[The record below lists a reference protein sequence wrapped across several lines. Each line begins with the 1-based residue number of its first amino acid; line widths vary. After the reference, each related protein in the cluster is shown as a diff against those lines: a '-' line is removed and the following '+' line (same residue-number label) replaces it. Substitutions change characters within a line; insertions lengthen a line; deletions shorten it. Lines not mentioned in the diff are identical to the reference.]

1 MAAPPWVFGLLATT
15 TPVQKSAQQQLSVL
29 TSVWLDD
36 GMVIA
41 SDITALVGRTPLV
54 RLNRLPAA
62 SGCRAELVA
71 KLESF
76 NPTASVKDRIAGAM
90 VQAAEEAGT
99 ISPGRTVLVEPTS
112 GNTGIAL
119 AMVAAARGYRLIL
132 TMPDTMSTERRAMLR
147 AYGAELQLTPGAEG
161 IQGAIDLARELVDE
175 IPEAYLL
182 QQFANPA
189 NPAIHARTTA
199 EEIWADTEGQLDVL
213 VAGVGTGG
221 TITGCGRLLKQRHP
235 GLKVVAV
242 EPAGSAVLS
251 GQPPGP
257 HRIQGIGAGFVPP
270 VLDRDL
276 IDEVMAVS
284 DEEAMVIGRRLAR
297 EEGLLSG
304 VSSGAAVAAALQLG
318 QRPELEGKR
327 IVVILASFG
336 ERYLSTPMF
345 SSALP
350 LPPRLDGQL

>member
-1 MAAPPWVFGLLATT
+1 MG
-15 TPVQKSAQQQLSVL
+15 
-29 TSVWLDD
+29 
-36 GMVIA
+36 IA

-62 SGCRAELVA
+62 FGARAEVLA

-90 VQAAEEAGT
+90 VQAAEDEGT
-99 ISPGRTVLVEPTS
+99 ITPGRTVLVEPTS

-147 AYGAELQLTPGAEG
+147 AYGAELQLTPGSEG
-161 IQGAIDLARELVDE
+161 IQGAIDLAQELVEE
-175 IPEAYLL
+175 IPDAYLL
-182 QQFANPA
+182 QQFVNAA
-189 NPAIHARTTA
+189 NPAIHERTTA
-199 EEIWADTEGQLDVL
+199 EELWVDTDGSLDVL

-221 TITGCGRLLKQRHP
+221 TITGCARLLKARNPNLQ
-235 GLKVVAV
+235 VVAV

-251 GQPPGP
+251 GHPAGP

-270 VLDRDL
+270 VLDQGL
-276 IDEVMAVS
+276 IDEVITVS
-284 DEEAMVIGRRLAR
+284 DDDAMEIGRRLAR

-304 VSSGAAVAAALQLG
+304 VSSGAAMAAALQLA

-345 SSALP
+345 SSSSSS
-350 LPPRLDGQL
+350 LPPRLGGHL

>member
-1 MAAPPWVFGLLATT
+1 MPIAP
-15 TPVQKSAQQQLSVL
+15 
-29 TSVWLDD
+29 
-36 GMVIA
+36 
-41 SDITALVGRTPLV
+41 DITALVGRTPLV

-62 SGCRAELVA
+62 QGCHAEILA

-90 VQAAEEAGT
+90 VQAAEASGT
-99 ISPGRTVLVEPTS
+99 IHPGRTVLVEPTS

-147 AYGAELQLTPGAEG
+147 AYGAELQLTPGSEG
-161 IQGAIDLARELVDE
+161 MQGAIALARELVEE

-182 QQFANPA
+182 QQFDNPA
-189 NPAIHARTTA
+189 NPAVHAATTA
-199 EEIWADTEGQLDVL
+199 EEIWADTDGALDVF

-221 TITGCGRLLKQRHP
+221 TLTGCARVLRERLPQLQ
-235 GLKVVAV
+235 VVAV
-242 EPAGSAVLS
+242 EPAGSPVLT
-251 GQPPGP
+251 GGEPGP

-270 VLDRDL
+270 VLEQDL
-276 IDEVMAVS
+276 IDEVLAVS
-284 DEEAMVIGRRLAR
+284 DEEAMAMGRRLAR

-304 VSSGAAVAAALQLG
+304 VSSGAAVAAALRIGARQEMAG
-318 QRPELEGKR
+318 RR

-345 SSALP
+345 SATAVMP
-350 LPPRLDGQL
+350 ARRDGHL